1 MCCAVLQVVVSM
13 AMIRKATDGSRPS
26 VSAKERYVH
35 NFTVQC
41 LTLARSPLAA
51 RSPTI
56 NSVFFHFLSPFF
68 DVILELGHVTHVWYG
83 VSLVSLRRKQLAVL
97 YERFA
102 AKLPPTDS
110 RLRPD

>member
-41 LTLARSPLAA
+41 LTLARSPL
-51 RSPTI
+51 
-56 NSVFFHFLSPFF
+56 
-68 DVILELGHVTHVWYG
+68 ILELGHVTHVWYG
-83 VSLVSLRRKQLAVL
+83 VSLLSLRRKQLAVL

-102 AKLPPTDS
+102 AKLPPTEERGTRQTMS
-110 RLRPD
+110 